1 MIRTVPH
8 PERTP
13 RTARPSAS
21 VAAAAGKEP
30 KKKAF
35 TADAWEEARALIW
48 THRKRLSL
56 GLVLMVI
63 NRLAG
68 LVLPAT
74 TKDFVDD
81 VIGKGQWD
89 MLPTIVMAAGA
100 ATVIDAGSAFA
111 NSQILGVAA
120 KRAITE

>member
-13 RTARPSAS
+13 RNARLSTPAP
-21 VAAAAGKEP
+21 AAGKEP

-35 TADAWEEARALIW
+35 TEDAWDEARALIW
-48 THRKRLSL
+48 VHRKRLSL
-56 GLVLMVI
+56 GLVLMVV

-74 TKDFVDD
+74 TKYFVDD
-81 VIGKGQWD
+81 VIGQGRWD
-89 MLPTIVMAAGA
+89 MLPQIVLAAGA
-100 ATVIDAGSAFA
+100 AT
-111 NSQILGVAA
+111 
-120 KRAITE
+120 